1 MWLGLTFNS
10 HKWGWVWPSPN
21 AHPFPVCS
29 VFKRPSYSSLFPHF
43 SALFLANLPDYPN
56 CFETFH
62 FYSGSFNSNLFGW
75 NQGPLLLLLQPLFN
89 FPRSILI
96 FYPILLYVALNI
108 NVNLYFF
115 LHNDLIHSALLP
127 LEYIQYTI
135 YSPSN
140 FRTLKLCDDF
150 FFPDTVYFELI
161 FKHFPKGTCFFIFV
175 LLLIH
180 NFVSLCDIGRDSI
193 CAYNTPI
200 WICGD
205 WFNWK

>member
-43 SALFLANLPDYPN
+43 AALFLANLPDYPN

-89 FPRSILI
+89 FSRSILI

-115 LHNDLIHSALLP
+115 FAQWFNSFCSP
-127 LEYIQYTI
+127 TTPI
-135 YSPSN
+135 YSIYHI
-140 FRTLKLCDDF
+140 FTIQFQDFKVVWWF
-150 FFPDTVYFELI
+150 FFLTQ
-161 FKHFPKGTCFFIFV
+161 FI
-175 LLLIH
+175 L
-180 NFVSLCDIGRDSI
+180 N
-193 CAYNTPI
+193 
-200 WICGD
+200 
-205 WFNWK
+205 